1 MPDKPWLWIISPTG
15 AVETFFPCAQGAEP
29 AVPPG
34 YVLSREAPAPPP
46 PPAIRRITL
55 AAFLARI
62 TPTEYAGMSATPML
76 GYALACQT
84 AETNPA
90 VNLDSERLTPLLML
104 AVQAGIL
111 TIARVQELRRDGDA
125 SEAA

>member
-1 MPDKPWLWIISPTG
+1 MPQKLVLDPDGVAITRVDPPLG
-15 AVETFFPCAQGAEP
+15 NL
-29 AVPPG
+29 PPG
-34 YVLSREAPAPPP
+34 WSYLDDDGRSLGSAPPP

-111 TIARVQELRRDGDA
+111 NIARVQELRRDGTPD
-125 SEAA
+125 EAT

>member
-1 MPDKPWLWIISPTG
+1 MNENPMLWIISPVG
-15 AVETFFPCAQGAEP
+15 VVETFYPCAVGAEP

-34 YVLSREAPAPPP
+34 YVLSRVAPAPHP

-62 TPTEYAGMSATPML
+62 TPTEYAGMKDTPTL

-90 VNLDSERLTPLLML
+90 VNLDSERLMPLLML

-111 TIARVQELRRDGDA
+111 TIARVQELRRDGNA
-125 SEAA
+125 TEVA

>member
-1 MPDKPWLWIISPTG
+1 MNEPFIWILNAAG
-15 AVETFFPCAQGAEP
+15 GVETFFPCALGAEP
-29 AVPPG
+29 ALQSG
-34 YVLSREAPAPPP
+34 YSLSREAPAPMP

-62 TPTEYAGMSATPML
+62 TPTEYAGMQDTPIL

-111 TIARVQELRRDGDA
+111 TIARVQELRRDGKLE
-125 SEAA
+125 EAA

>member
-1 MPDKPWLWIISPTG
+1 VLVCGENGLRPATSDEKAAFNAMPP
-15 AVETFFPCAQGAEP
+15 
-29 AVPPG
+29 
-34 YVLSREAPAPPP
+34 PPP
-46 PPAIRRITL
+46 PPAIRKITL

-84 AETNPA
+84 AETNPS

-111 TIARVQELRRDGDA
+111 TIARVQDLRRDGTPD
-125 SEAA
+125 EAA